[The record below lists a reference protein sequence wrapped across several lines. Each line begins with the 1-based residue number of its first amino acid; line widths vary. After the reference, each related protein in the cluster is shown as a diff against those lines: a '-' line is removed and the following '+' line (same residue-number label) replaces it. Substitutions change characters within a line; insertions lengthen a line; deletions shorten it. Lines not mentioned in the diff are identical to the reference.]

1 MCQGS
6 LHGSTL
12 DAFTSSQDSHGG
24 SCPNLKYKKLIH
36 FLKGE
41 WHTSLRHTKNVC
53 QLLLQPPEP
62 DPQTGHHEQMVFKG
76 HHCQPTSTSHVLPA
90 SFHVSSTLWLRIFSF
105 NSIPNAFQRAFHW
118 TTDNPEMNPS
128 ANRRFLSRSQKR
140 VWESATF
147 ELAFSHSRR
156 QVDAPFLPH
165 VSCVPRS
172 AFLLPQALRELVS
185 PSDWAAAAAAPASAM
200 ASCFFSLISRARS
213 APDAR
218 RSISAQRGARRWQR
232 QDQWFGEKVV
242 TVSRR
247 FRTTDQSF
255 SVISEVFLH
264 TFQWVFCM
272 RSALATAWQPSAC
285 PLANPDN
292 NR

>member
-1 MCQGS
+1 M
-6 LHGSTL
+6 
-12 DAFTSSQDSHGG
+12 DAFTSSQDGHGG
-24 SCPNLKYKKLIH
+24 SRPSLKYKKLIH

-62 DPQTGHHEQMVFKG
+62 DPQTGHHEQLVFKG
-76 HHCQPTSTSHVLPA
+76 HHCQPTSTSDVLPA
-90 SFHVSSTLWLRIFSF
+90 SFLVRSTHLAEDFLLHLNTQRFPESF
-105 NSIPNAFQRAFHW
+105 PLDDRQ
-118 TTDNPEMNPS
+118 TVNPEMNAS
-128 ANRRFLSRSQKR
+128 ANRRFLSRYQKR
-140 VWESATF
+140 VCQSATF

-200 ASCFFSLISRARS
+200 ASCFFSFISRARS
-213 APDAR
+213 APEAR
-218 RSISAQRGARRWQR
+218 RSISAQWGARRWQR
-232 QDQWFGEKVV
+232 QDQWFGEKVE
-242 TVSRR
+242 TGSRR
-247 FRTTDQSF
+247 FRTTDWSF
-255 SVISEVFLH
+255 SVSLQCFCIL
-264 TFQWVFCM
+264 FCM
-272 RSALATAWQPSAC
+272 RSALATAWQPRAS